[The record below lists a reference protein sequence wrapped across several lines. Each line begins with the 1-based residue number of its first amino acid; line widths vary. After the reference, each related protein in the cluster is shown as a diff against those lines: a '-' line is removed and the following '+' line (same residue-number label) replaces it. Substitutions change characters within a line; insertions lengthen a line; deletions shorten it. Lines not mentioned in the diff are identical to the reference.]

1 MDGASGTPCE
11 GGHHSSLGLPSWA
24 MCVGRGAERG
34 VGEEILRK
42 SVGCTSRQF
51 SCIMFD
57 SKNED
62 RYWTE
67 PHVGNNSLETLNSS
81 VR

>member
-42 SVGCTSRQF
+42 SDCWMYKSAVF
-51 SCIMFD
+51 L
-57 SKNED
+57 
-62 RYWTE
+62 YY
-67 PHVGNNSLETLNSS
+67 V
-81 VR
+81 